1 MMKYN
6 QLTEQR
12 EFLFLNYLT
21 ITEIILPITTVSS
34 GISSIKHFLS
44 VSDIWKYNA
53 EENDAHKAI
62 NKRTSGMS
70 L

>member
-1 MMKYN
+1 M
-6 QLTEQR
+6 
-12 EFLFLNYLT
+12 T
-21 ITEIILPITTVSS
+21 ITGIILPITTVSS

-62 NKRTSGMS
+62 NKRSSGMY